1 MILHENRPALGI
13 QFTRPILARKRLAH
27 QELARF
33 AIQHIEERI
42 AIRLHNQFAIAS
54 FPFEIEQ
61 HGRFRGIPIVQ
72 VVRRELKMPL
82 ELAGIRIKRNQRTG
96 V

>member
-1 MILHENRPALGI
+1 LILHENRPALGI
-13 QFTRPILARKRLAH
+13 QFTRQFCRRKRLAH

-42 AIRLHNQFAIAS
+42 AIRLCTTSLPIAS
-54 FPFEIEQ
+54 FPLEIEQ

-72 VVRRELKMPL
+72 VVRR
-82 ELAGIRIKRNQRTG
+82 
-96 V
+96 